1 MAESTDFDDLIRPRR
16 RSVHRPD
23 TNVGES
29 VVPVASDA
37 LSSRRQNSAINRRQI
52 APVDGVPSES
62 SPEKSVLPGTE
73 TSDSEP
79 DTDAPEA
86 EATPLSPSNESVEI
100 SPDGRR
106 PVVFVEDLHVRYK
119 VYSSGKSAG
128 SAGGRRLMT
137 KTRGLREVHA
147 VKGVSFTAY
156 ENESIGIIGSNGS
169 GKSTLMRSIV
179 GLTPPASGA
188 VYATSRP
195 NMLGVGAALI
205 PDLSG
210 DKNITLGG
218 LALGYNRKEI
228 EAMRRDIIEFA
239 ELEEFIDLPMRT
251 YSSGM
256 SARLKFAI
264 AASKQHEILIVDEA
278 LAVGDARFRK
288 RSEARI
294 REIREEAG
302 TVFLVSHSMKS
313 ILDTCNRVLWINKG
327 VLEMDGDAE
336 EVVKAYRESKK

>member
-16 RSVHRPD
+16 WSEDR
-23 TNVGES
+23 
-29 VVPVASDA
+29 ASTKD
-37 LSSRRQNSAINRRQI
+37 SAAGAQI
-52 APVDGVPSES
+52 ASQGIPARRRISAGTHQHVEQKDASPSETLPEQPVPHATP
-62 SPEKSVLPGTE
+62 SPELKHGM
-73 TSDSEP
+73 SDVES
-79 DTDAPEA
+79 AA
-86 EATPLSPSNESVEI
+86 ASPSRERAETR
-100 SPDGRR
+100 PEERR
-106 PVVFVEDLHVRYK
+106 PVVVVDDLHVRYK

-128 SAGGRRLMT
+128 SADGRRLMT

-147 VKGVSFTAY
+147 VKGISFTAY

-205 PDLSG
+205 PELSG

-218 LALGYNRKEI
+218 LALGYSRKEV
-228 EAMRRDIIEFA
+228 ETMRSDIIEFA
-239 ELEEFIDLPMRT
+239 ELEDFIDLPMRT

-294 REIREEAG
+294 RQIREEAG

-313 ILDTCNRVLWINKG
+313 ILDTCNRVLWINQG

-336 EVVKAYRESKK
+336 EVVKAYKESKK

>member
-16 RSVHRPD
+16 RSEDR
-23 TNVGES
+23 VGINGNATS
-29 VVPVASDA
+29 ASTTA
-37 LSSRRQNSAINRRQI
+37 QEFPASRRSYAGNPQHVETTGSLPNETLPEQSAPP
-52 APVDGVPSES
+52 AVAASES
-62 SPEKSVLPGTE
+62 EPGVTG
-73 TSDSEP
+73 TGP
-79 DTDAPEA
+79 AA
-86 EATPLSPSNESVEI
+86 ESPSNEPAETH
-100 SPDGRR
+100 PAARR
-106 PVVFVEDLHVRYK
+106 PVVVVEDLHVRYK

-128 SAGGRRLMT
+128 SAGGRRIMT

-147 VKGVSFTAY
+147 VKGISFTAY

-205 PDLSG
+205 PELSG

-218 LALGYNRKEI
+218 LALGYSRKEV
-228 EAMRRDIIEFA
+228 ETMRRDIIEFA
-239 ELEEFIDLPMRT
+239 ELEDFIDLPMRT

-294 REIREEAG
+294 RQIREEAG

-327 VLEMDGDAE
+327 VLEMDGDAQ
-336 EVVKAYRESKK
+336 EVVDAYKESKK

>member
-1 MAESTDFDDLIRPRR
+1 MVESTDFDDLIRPRR
-16 RSVHRPD
+16 RIVPPAELTHSEDQAAVGDHTAKRRRTE
-23 TNVGES
+23 TNDQGLD
-29 VVPVASDA
+29 ASA
-37 LSSRRQNSAINRRQI
+37 SAINGPSKESLSRET
-52 APVDGVPSES
+52 VLKPSEGTVPATEASTVSAAS
-62 SPEKSVLPGTE
+62 SGDGIHPE
-73 TSDSEP
+73 
-79 DTDAPEA
+79 
-86 EATPLSPSNESVEI
+86 
-100 SPDGRR
+100 GRQ
-106 PVVFVEDLHVRYK
+106 PVVVVEDLHVRYK

-128 SAGGRRLMT
+128 SAGGRSLMT

-147 VKGVSFTAY
+147 VRGISFTAY
-156 ENESIGIIGSNGS
+156 ENESIGVIGSNGS

-188 VYATSRP
+188 VHATSRP

-218 LALGYNRKEI
+218 LALGYSRKEI
-228 EAMRRDIIEFA
+228 EKMRQDIIEFA
-239 ELEEFIDLPMRT
+239 ELEDFIDLPMRT

-278 LAVGDARFRK
+278 LAVGDARFRE

-294 REIREEAG
+294 REIRAEAG

-327 VLEMDGDAE
+327 VLEMDGDAQ
-336 EVVKAYRESKK
+336 EVVKAYKESRK

>member
-1 MAESTDFDDLIRPRR
+1 M
-16 RSVHRPD
+16 VV
-23 TNVGES
+23 VGADE
-29 VVPVASDA
+29 
-37 LSSRRQNSAINRRQI
+37 
-52 APVDGVPSES
+52 
-62 SPEKSVLPGTE
+62 
-73 TSDSEP
+73 
-79 DTDAPEA
+79 
-86 EATPLSPSNESVEI
+86 
-100 SPDGRR
+100 GRK
-106 PVVFVEDLHVRYK
+106 PVVVVEDLHVRYK

-128 SAGGRRLMT
+128 PAAGRRLLT
-137 KTRGLREVHA
+137 TTRGLREVHA

-156 ENESIGIIGSNGS
+156 ENESIGVIGSNGS

-188 VYATSRP
+188 VYASSRP

-218 LALGYNRKEI
+218 LALGYSRREI
-228 EAMRRDIIEFA
+228 EKMRHDIVDFA

-294 REIREEAG
+294 RQIREDAG

-327 VLEMDGDAE
+327 VLEMDGEAK
-336 EVVKAYRESKK
+336 EVVKAYQESKK

>member
-16 RSVHRPD
+16 RSEARVNNKGTGSGVQVD
-23 TNVGES
+23 S
-29 VVPVASDA
+29 QAVPTRRRSSAGNHQQVERSDGPSSENLPEQPGPPTTAS
-37 LSSRRQNSAINRRQI
+37 
-52 APVDGVPSES
+52 SE
-62 SPEKSVLPGTE
+62 PEASMTE
-73 TSDSEP
+73 TGPTIVSPSSEP
-79 DTDAPEA
+79 AGTHR
-86 EATPLSPSNESVEI
+86 
-100 SPDGRR
+100 DGRR
-106 PVVFVEDLHVRYK
+106 PVVVVEDLHVRYK
-119 VYSSGKSAG
+119 VYSSGRAAG
-128 SAGGRRLMT
+128 TAGGRRLMT

-239 ELEEFIDLPMRT
+239 ELEDFIDLPMRT

-313 ILDTCNRVLWINKG
+313 ILDTCSRVLWINKG

-336 EVVKAYRESKK
+336 EVVQAYKESKK